1 MARESGSRP
10 ASTTSSEAH
19 ARLLYNSLEKYN
31 EEQRKRK
38 RPSVILVALIVLFL
52 SSAGGITLAIV
63 LMAKTI
69 EIEAVCFS
77 RDFILFAGVM
87 SLLYIGLHICAAR
100 RDYKRGGPGPPQ
112 MYGQYLHASALLVA
126 RLSIVIWIGSL
137 VATAVM
143 IARAIPLEGFS
154 GKVPFLDLLLCVGAI
169 PSFLIISITIEKNPA
184 PFATASISSASVLTC
199 RVSQFA
205 DDLTADSSVSRR
217 SSLQRRQSEAASVLT
232 MTTEDMFRLGA
243 AKLDEKNTTAT
254 KQHESPSEKI
264 ASLKMEET
272 HHPLPRENLS
282 HSDPPPTQAV
292 PQPTYYPG
300 GWRAEWNNAAQ
311 GAGATQIPRN
321 STDRP
326 SSSGGPPP
334 PPQHRSQG
342 ALGAPSTIQASPSQ
356 PSQPITPLSANNN
369 NNNNTTTTTASI
381 PTQQYRYS
389 HRWSGSAAPSNLSTV
404 RYASEPEI
412 AVQQSIRVVRNP
424 AYQARSSSAG
434 TITATGAG
442 IDRHKSLP
450 NDEEKKPVVVS
461 GPDAALLRDAQPA
474 QNTGAESQ
482 GVSGSGSGSGLQRK
496 PSNFSRPIQMGKAGA
511 DTDGK
516 VEGKAEVSKAEG
528 DSGGGV
534 KIPGAFVEDADE
546 KE

>member
-19 ARLLYNSLEKYN
+19 ARLLYDSLEKYN

-126 RLSIVIWIGSL
+126 RLSIVIWIGAL

-169 PSFLIISITIEKNPA
+169 SPSFLIISITIEKNPA

-217 SSLQRRQSEAASVLT
+217 SSLQRRQSEARSVLT
-232 MTTEDMFRLGA
+232 MSTEDMFRLGA
-243 AKLDEKNTTAT
+243 AQLGEKNTAAA
-254 KQHESPSEKI
+254 KRHESSSEKI
-264 ASLKMEET
+264 ASLPMAET
-272 HHPLPRENLS
+272 HHPPPRENLS

-311 GAGATQIPRN
+311 IPGN

-326 SSSGGPPP
+326 SSSGPPP

-342 ALGAPSTIQASPSQ
+342 ALGAPSTKPASSPQ
-356 PSQPITPLSANNN
+356 PSQPITPLSANNI

-434 TITATGAG
+434 TITTTGAG
-442 IDRHKSLP
+442 IDRHKGLP
-450 NDEEKKPVVVS
+450 NGEEKKPIVIS
-461 GPDAALLRDAQPA
+461 RPDAALLRNAQLA

-482 GVSGSGSGSGLQRK
+482 GANGSGSSSGSGLQRK
-496 PSNFSRPIQMGKAGA
+496 PSNFSRPMQTGKAGA

-528 DSGGGV
+528 DLGGGV